1 MGNSLNRVRSIS
13 AFLAGLRLNVSTRT
27 VKRIDATY
35 HFTFTGDEE
44 RQATIVIK
52 DQTVEVK
59 DGHIGKADLRGQR

>member
-1 MGNSLNRVRSIS
+1 VRSIS
-13 AFLAGLRLNVSTRT
+13 AFLAGLRLTFQREQS
-27 VKRIDATY
+27 KGLDATY